1 MPNARKTDPHTSHE
15 AAASVVEV
23 TETQLAIFGL
33 LKKPMTDQ
41 DLVTAYGKLV
51 LSRKAPMASESGI
64 RSRRAELVELE
75 LVERKGESKTWSGRK
90 CIVWGQA

>member
-41 DLVTAYGKLV
+41 DLVVAYGKLV

-90 CIVWGQA
+90 CIVWGQI